1 VSDTTKPWAGMDP
14 NSQHQTWS
22 VWSITVPWASC
33 PKRPGLADIRE
44 NGRRFFRQLFRT
56 DVGQMRVGELTRPAA
71 PGAVPNTPWALCIE
85 CRVEGVAVHDP
96 QLRAAAERQIRDH
109 FLARGF
115 GQAAADQATVD
126 AVLLAGDTQDGKPPQ
141 QVIVLPTIH

>member
-1 VSDTTKPWAGMDP
+1 MVRMVHHGALGVLSEAARPGGHPGERPAVFPAAVSDGRGPDAGG
-14 NSQHQTWS
+14 
-22 VWSITVPWASC
+22 
-33 PKRPGLADIRE
+33 RADA
-44 NGRRFFRQLFRT
+44 
-56 DVGQMRVGELTRPAA
+56 AA